1 MNYLKGLWLA
11 VALCASTPAWAQTI
25 GVSMAYFDQNFLT
38 IIRQAI
44 DKGSQGAR
52 HHRAV

>member
-38 IIRQAI
+38 IIRQ
-44 DKGSQGAR
+44 
-52 HHRAV
+52 